1 MGWGEVPADE
11 TTTPGQVLWHSALEY
26 HGQSPSDAVNT
37 DRERAGSSCL
47 CCEGP
52 VKTFVCKATTTFEGE
67 GWVTGDLEH
76 EAVAGHER
84 GDHRVEHVVKGVV
97 PGHDGPHDAHGHHFT
112 CTFFI
117 IMSAPTSRG
126 SSFRYLNSAT
136 RQAEGQRRRR
146 LVTKQT
152 RLGSQRDTASHAP
165 SHSLS
170 DYTVL

>member
-97 PGHDGPHDAHGHHFT
+97 PGHDGPHDAHGHPLHVHLFHHHERAHVAGLVLQIPKQRNT
-112 CTFFI
+112 TG
-117 IMSAPTSRG
+117 RG
-126 SSFRYLNSAT
+126 AKEEE
-136 RQAEGQRRRR
+136 AG
-146 LVTKQT
+146 
-152 RLGSQRDTASHAP
+152 D
-165 SHSLS
+165 
-170 DYTVL
+170 